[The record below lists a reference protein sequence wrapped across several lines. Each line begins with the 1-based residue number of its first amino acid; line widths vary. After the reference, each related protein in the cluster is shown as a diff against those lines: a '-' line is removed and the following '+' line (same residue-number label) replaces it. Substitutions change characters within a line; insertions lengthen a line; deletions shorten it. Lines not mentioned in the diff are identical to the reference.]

1 MEITDM
7 TEHKL
12 TYDGAA
18 AVDTGNHWRD
28 AKEFPPPLS
37 AKMLLIDKKLGVAVL
52 GSWRAADGW
61 THWAPLPTFKK
72 P

>member
-12 TYDGAA
+12 THDRA
-18 AVDTGNHWRD
+18 AVVDSGNHWRD

-37 AKMLLIDKKLGVAVL
+37 AKMLLIAKSRGVAVL
-52 GSWRAADGW
+52 GDWRDADGW

>member
-1 MEITDM
+1 M

-37 AKMLLIDKKLGVAVL
+37 AKMLLIDRRLGVAVL
-52 GSWRAADGW
+52 GSWRVSDGW